1 MHPNLNRASE
11 ASCAVDFMLFGFCS
25 FTNGNR
31 CSEHEIPFLAMIPKI
46 EMVDH
51 LNEANS
57 FKRSILCGN
66 SQMRCSAA
74 RRWATAHGGPTVTE
88 RHGRL

>member
-11 ASCAVDFMLFGFCS
+11 ASCAVDIVLFGF
-25 FTNGNR
+25 TTGNR

-51 LNEANS
+51 LSEANS
-57 FKRSILCGN
+57 FKDPYRKFTN
-66 SQMRCSAA
+66 
-74 RRWATAHGGPTVTE
+74 TTGGPTVTE
-88 RHGRL
+88 RDS